1 MTKTKI
7 TRRQAAKLIGG
18 ATAGLLWTSR
28 AVRGQAKSES
38 SAMLMRAIP
47 GGGEKLPMI
56 GLGTWQAFDVD
67 LTPENRK
74 QLGDVLSLFVKLG
87 GRVVDSSPM
96 YGRAEEVIGDLSD
109 SLGLRDKFA
118 TANPTGG
125 GLFLAT
131 KVWTRGK
138 QAGIDSMERS
148 FTRLQTNRIDL
159 MQVHNL
165 VDVETQ
171 LATMRD
177 WKGQGRFRYIGI
189 THHDATA
196 FAAVEKI
203 LKSEPLDFLQIN
215 YSLMEREAEQ
225 HILPL
230 AQDRSVAVI
239 VNRPFGAGDLFRR
252 VREKTLPEW
261 AAEFDCRSWAQFFLK
276 WIIAH
281 PAVTCVIPAT
291 NKPEHLQDNLKAGS
305 GRIPDAKMRTRM
317 EQTIS
322 SL

>member
-1 MTKTKI
+1 MM
-7 TRRQAAKLIGG
+7 TRREAAKLIGG
-18 ATAGLLWTSR
+18 ATAGALWPLS
-28 AVRGQAKSES
+28 AALAQAKSDL

-47 GGGEKLPMI
+47 NTGEQLPMI

-67 LTPENRK
+67 LTPEYRR
-74 QLGDVLSLFVKLG
+74 QLGDVLSLFVSLG

-96 YGRAEEVIGDLSD
+96 YGQAEEVIGELSH
-109 SLGLRDKFA
+109 SSGLRDK
-118 TANPTGG
+118 
-125 GLFLAT
+125 LFLAT

-138 QAGIDSMERS
+138 KAGIDSMERS
-148 FTRLQTNRIDL
+148 LARFQTKQVDL

-171 LATMRD
+171 LATLRD
-177 WKGQGRFRYIGI
+177 WKAQGRFRYIGI
-189 THHDATA
+189 THYNAEA
-196 FAAVEKI
+196 FPAVEKM
-203 LKSEPLDFLQIN
+203 LRHETFDFLQIN

-230 AQDRSVAVI
+230 AQNRQVAVI
-239 VNRPFGAGDLFRR
+239 VNRPFGGGDLFSR
-252 VREKTLPEW
+252 VRAKPLPDW

-281 PAVTCVIPAT
+281 PAVTCAIPAT
-291 NKPEHLQDNLKAGS
+291 NKASHLEDNLKAGA
-305 GRIPDAKMRTRM
+305 GRLPDTKMRERM
-317 EQTIS
+317 AQTVS

>member
-18 ATAGLLWTSR
+18 ATAGLLWPIR
-28 AVRGQAKSES
+28 ATRGQANSES
-38 SAMLMRAIP
+38 AAMLMRAIP
-47 GGGEKLPMI
+47 SSGEKLPVI

-67 LTPENRK
+67 LTPKYRK

-87 GRVVDSSPM
+87 RRVIDSSPM
-96 YGRAEEVIGDLSD
+96 YGRAEEVIGELSH
-109 SLGLRDKFA
+109 SLGLRDK
-118 TANPTGG
+118 
-125 GLFLAT
+125 LFLAT
-131 KVWTRGK
+131 KVWTSGQ

-203 LKSEPLDFLQIN
+203 LRSEQLDSLQIN

-225 HILPL
+225 RILHL

-252 VREKTLPEW
+252 VGAKTLPDW
-261 AAEFDCRSWAQFFLK
+261 AAEFDGRSWAQFFLK

-305 GRIPDAKMRTRM
+305 GRIPDAKMRARM

>member
-1 MTKTKI
+1 MTKTNI
-7 TRRQAAKLIGG
+7 TRRQAAKLVGG
-18 ATAGLLWTSR
+18 ATAGLLWPIR
-28 AVRGQAKSES
+28 AARGQAKSES

-47 GGGEKLPMI
+47 GGGEKLPVI
-56 GLGTWQAFDVD
+56 GLGTWQAFDVE

-87 GRVVDSSPM
+87 GRVIDSSPM
-96 YGRAEEVIGDLSD
+96 YGRAEEVIGELSH
-109 SLGLRDKFA
+109 SLGLRDK
-118 TANPTGG
+118 
-125 GLFLAT
+125 LFLAT
-131 KVWTRGK
+131 KVWTRGQ

-148 FTRLQTNRIDL
+148 FTRLQTNHIDL

-196 FAAVEKI
+196 FAAVENI
-203 LKSEPLDFLQIN
+203 LRSEQLDFLQIN

-225 HILPL
+225 RILPL
-230 AQDRSVAVI
+230 AQDRRVAVI

-252 VREKTLPEW
+252 VRAKTLPDW

-291 NKPEHLQDNLKAGS
+291 DKPEHLQDNLKTGS
-305 GRIPDAKMRTRM
+305 GRIPDAKIRARM